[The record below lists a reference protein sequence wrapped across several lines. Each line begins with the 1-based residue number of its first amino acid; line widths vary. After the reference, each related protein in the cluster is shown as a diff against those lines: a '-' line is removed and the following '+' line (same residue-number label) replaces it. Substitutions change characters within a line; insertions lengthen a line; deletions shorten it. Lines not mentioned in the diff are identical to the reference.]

1 MVQIREYKLSDKKA
15 LLQIGEEFSNFYIPI
30 NEWGRNPIDPSTG
43 SYFVNKMIRSAK
55 KNKGTVFVA
64 EQDGT
69 LVGLV
74 GIYLKKQTA
83 EEQLE
88 FIPMKIGFIS
98 DLFVSEKFRGKHIGA
113 QLIEKAH
120 QYFKFNNCTHSKLEV
135 FGPNINA
142 HKFYIN
148 HGYKDKNVEMIKTL

>member
-1 MVQIREYKLSDKKA
+1 MNIRKYKPIDKKA
-15 LLQIGEEFSNFYIPI
+15 LLKIGEEFSNFYIPI

-43 SYFVNKMIRSAK
+43 SYFINKVLRNAK
-55 KNKGTVFVA
+55 KHKGVVFVA
-64 EQDGT
+64 EQNGA
-69 LVGLV
+69 LVGFV

-88 FIPMKIGFIS
+88 FIPMKIGYIS
-98 DLFVSEKFRGKHIGA
+98 DLFVNEKYRGKHIGK

-120 QYFKFNNCTHSKLEV
+120 QYFKSNNCTHSKLEV

-142 HKFYIN
+142 HKFYVN
-148 HGYKDKNVEMIKTL
+148 HGYRDKNIEMIKTL

>member
-1 MVQIREYKLSDKKA
+1 MNIRKYKPIDKKA
-15 LLQIGEEFSNFYIPI
+15 LLKIGEEFSNFYIPI

-43 SYFVNKMIRSAK
+43 SYFINKVLRNAK
-55 KNKGTVFVA
+55 KHKGVVFVA
-64 EQDGT
+64 EQNGT
-69 LVGLV
+69 LVGFV

-88 FIPMKIGFIS
+88 FIPMKIGYIS
-98 DLFVSEKFRGKHIGA
+98 DLFVNEKYRGKHIGE

-142 HKFYIN
+142 HKFYVN
-148 HGYKDKNVEMIKTL
+148 HGYRDKNIEMIKTL